1 MKAILLAAGFGKRL
15 GKITEQIPKPLV
27 TVKEKPVIEHL
38 IQKLMNLN
46 IKHIYINTHHKH
58 SLINDFISKSNFPI
72 PITLIH
78 EIKLLGTA
86 STLKSLINE
95 VSSEDF
101 IVMHAD
107 NYFEDD
113 LVNLKEKHLE
123 SGSNILATMGTFKVL
138 DPSKFGTIELSNDGT
153 VVKFFEKDKKSTSQI
168 ANSAIF
174 IMKPQVKKIIEGL
187 TEREND
193 ISLHLIPKLIG
204 KIKGEPLGG
213 YFFDIGTPEDLIL
226 ANNS

>member
-1 MKAILLAAGFGKRL
+1 VKAILLAAGFGKRL

-27 TVKEKPVIEHL
+27 EVNEKPVIEHL
-38 IQKLMNLN
+38 IQKLINLN

-78 EIKLLGTA
+78 ESKLLGTA

-95 VSSEDF
+95 VSSENF

-107 NYFEDD
+107 NYFEDN

-123 SGSNILATMGTFKVL
+123 SGSNILVTMGTFKVL
-138 DPSKFGTIELSNDGT
+138 NPSKFGTMELSNNGT
-153 VVKFFEKDKKSTSQI
+153 VVKFFEKDKKSTSRI
-168 ANSAIF
+168 ANSAIY
-174 IMKPQVKKIIEGL
+174 IMKPEVKKIIERL
-187 TEREND
+187 TDKEND

-204 KIKGEPLGG
+204 KIRGEPLDG

-226 ANNS
+226 ANDS